1 MVRADGEV
9 GKYFLSR
16 RRRLA
21 LTVAA
26 LTTALAAAVLIHL
39 SVGPTNRPPQD
50 VLAAFLDG
58 DPVAAYRVW
67 RAASAALAGAA
78 LAASGLLVQAA
89 TRNPIA
95 DPYILGISSGAL
107 FAVTLTFLREIPA
120 TFALRPAAA
129 VAGGLA
135 AYVITHAVAKRAG
148 YTPSSLALS
157 GIAVGVAFSAASLL
171 PLYISFFDAQKVL
184 QWFFGSFIASTPE
197 TAAGAAAAASLA
209 ILAAA
214 VLGDEL
220 TVTKVSDTVLA
231 AEGGRPERVRAAAS
245 LAAAVASSL
254 TVAWFGVIGFV
265 GLAAP
270 HIGRK
275 AVRSGHVTLL
285 VAPAALAGALITVG
299 ADAIAKSV
307 FTPLE
312 VPVNIIVMMV
322 GGPALA
328 AALISMAKETV
339 TY

>member
-1 MVRADGEV
+1 MPQAEGEV
-9 GKYFLSR
+9 RNYFLSR

-21 LTVAA
+21 ITVIALTVA
-26 LTTALAAAVLIHL
+26 LASSLLIHL
-39 SVGPTNRPPQD
+39 SVGPTIRPPQG
-50 VLAAFLDG
+50 VIEACLRG
-58 DPVAAYRVW
+58 DRIAAYRVW
-67 RAASAALAGAA
+67 RAVSAALAGAA

-107 FAVTLTFLREIPA
+107 FAVTLTFLREVPA
-120 TFALRPAAA
+120 AFALRPLAA

-135 AYVITHAVAKRAG
+135 AYLITHSVAKRAG

-157 GIAVGVAFSAASLL
+157 GIAVGVVFSAASLL

-184 QWFFGSFIASTPE
+184 QWFFGSFIASSPE
-197 TAAGAAAAASLA
+197 TAAGALAAASLA
-209 ILAAA
+209 IATAA
-214 VLGDEL
+214 VLGDDL
-220 TVTKVSDTVLA
+220 TVTKVSDSVLA

-245 LAAAVASSL
+245 LVAATASSL
-254 TVAWFGVIGFV
+254 TVASFGVIGFV

-275 AVRSGHVTLL
+275 AVRSGHVRLL
-285 VAPAALAGALITVG
+285 VAPAALAGAIMTVT
-299 ADAIAKSV
+299 ADAFAKSA

-312 VPVNIIVMMV
+312 VPVNIVVMLV

-328 AALISMAKETV
+328 AALISMAKESMP
-339 TY
+339 